1 MSDSVGVG
9 SISKISLEFNETD
22 PKDIRK
28 GLKNCFNYENRIAN
42 AEKELLAQK
51 QRVTI
56 QPELDQ
62 TELINGILQDMGEE
76 GELNNERYLLTSKS
90 TSLKYFI
97 TKKDKCIECTRFI
110 FTLITHNTHHEF
122 SLIPLVLI
130 PL

>member
-9 SISKISLEFNETD
+9 SISKTSLEFNETD
-22 PKDIRK
+22 PKDIRE

-76 GELNNERYLLTSKS
+76 GKLKNE
-90 TSLKYFI
+90 
-97 TKKDKCIECTRFI
+97 
-110 FTLITHNTHHEF
+110 HEDEKAEREER
-122 SLIPLVLI
+122 
-130 PL
+130 